1 MKQNYTAV
9 IVDDEM
15 HQQNYL
21 QKMLVENFPFVEVI
35 GQCSAVDQ
43 ALNEIPALK
52 PQLVF
57 LDVELPPKTGF
68 DLLKELP
75 SIAFEII
82 FTTSYSDY
90 ARQAFRVS
98 ALDFL
103 LKPYSKEELGEALDK
118 FINKQDAAQSALR
131 IQNLLSN
138 LGASDHTNMKI
149 ALPTST
155 GLLFVRF
162 ADVVKCEAQNIYTV
176 FYLADKNQVVVSRTM
191 KECEELLGN
200 YGFFRVHQSHLI
212 NMKHIKRYIKGDGG
226 QVEMEDGSMVEVSR
240 RKKDEFMLSL
250 MKL

>member
-15 HQQNYL
+15 HQQNYM
-21 QKMLVENFPFVEVI
+21 QKMLAENFPFIELV
-35 GQCSAVDQ
+35 GQCTSVDQ
-43 ALNEIPALK
+43 ALKEIPILK

-75 SIAFEII
+75 SIAFETI
-82 FTTSYSDY
+82 FTTSYSKY
-90 ARQAFRVS
+90 ALQAFRVS
-98 ALDFL
+98 ALDYL
-103 LKPYSKEELGEALDK
+103 LKPYSKEQLGVALDK
-118 FINKQDAAQSALR
+118 FTSKKDETQSVQL

-138 LGASDHTNMKI
+138 LGASDHANMKI

-162 ADVVKCEAQNIYTV
+162 ADVIKCEAQNIYTV

-212 NMKHIKRYIKGDGG
+212 NMKYIKRYIKGDGG

-240 RKKDEFMLSL
+240 RRKEEFMLSL
-250 MKL
+250 QKL